1 MLNAA
6 FMLGVPVYKQ
16 ASASIDQ
23 RVADLLLRMTVAHTA
38 QTHTAPRHR
47 NSPVCLCMCPQLEEK
62 VEQMHGDGMVGNP
75 SDLAKRHA
83 KTGLGSI
90 GHHISTIDD
99 LRAQNEVQAAMMDSC
114 RLGIPI
120 DFTAETLHSGGHLGV
135 TIFPMPSLQG
145 ASWNVT
151 LVHDIAA
158 SNALQ
163 ARASGT
169 NHGLAP
175 VINVAT
181 DPRFGRT
188 QETFGED
195 PFPVGTMAVA
205 SVLGL
210 QGEDGAAGPSTYLG
224 TPGAKIISQ
233 AKHFFAYGY
242 GGRDG
247 AAALLDERS
256 LSEVYGRPWR
266 RAIAKAGLRG
276 LMASH
281 NSVNWEPVH
290 GSHRWLTD
298 YLRRELRFGNGY
310 IGADSHDVLAL
321 YKNHKVATSIE
332 DAAALAVTAGL
343 DQDLNNID
351 GTPFGTLV
359 NQSQS
364 AELSAAID
372 RAAGNVLRL
381 KFAAGLFDQPLA
393 NESLWVERDSAPA
406 RQLARLAAEEGAVL
420 LINRNKT
427 LPLEKKSQKP
437 MRVAVI
443 GPNADQK
450 DNMLGD
456 YSPSAALSEK
466 AWGDGKQVVTV
477 YSGLRSYVAANRLN
491 ASVSWAQGCDISL
504 APISEQQQAEA
515 VALHR
520 ASDVTVLVV
529 GDSTATSAGFTHE
542 SCGEGADRQSLDLFG
557 QQMAL
562 LNALVAAN
570 SSAKL
575 VVVLIHGR
583 PQTFGPDNAALAKV
597 DALVAVWRPGEEGGA
612 ALARLLFGDVSPSGK
627 LTQAWPHSAGHVHG
641 PGNPWFQ
648 PYQEDGG
655 AKANPNVDG
664 PSSVL
669 FPFGFGLSYAAF
681 KYAPPTLAMQASRA
695 GETVLISV
703 TVRNDGPVDAATV
716 VQIYAGAPVGTPRG
730 ITRNQRALVGYTKL
744 KLRVNE
750 TRIAEVAIET
760 EDLARYDPHLRQ
772 WVVDPGN
779 YTLFAQECAGS
790 FWDGYL
796 MDVEPIPNP
805 PLRDAGR
812 SPATKLDP
820 RSPAGP
826 TWQGVGCVVMGSV
839 QLAVHT

>member
-1 MLNAA
+1 
-6 FMLGVPVYKQ
+6 
-16 ASASIDQ
+16 
-23 RVADLLLRMTVAHTA
+23 
-38 QTHTAPRHR
+38 
-47 NSPVCLCMCPQLEEK
+47 
-62 VEQMHGDGMVGNP
+62 MVGDV
-75 SDLAKRHA
+75 SDLVRRHA
-83 KTGLGSI
+83 KIGLGSI
-90 GHHISTIDD
+90 GPQVSTIDN
-99 LRAQNEVQAAMMDSC
+99 LRSQNAAQAAMMDSS

-120 DFTAETLHSGGHLGV
+120 DFTAETLHSGGHPGV
-135 TIFPMPSLQG
+135 TVFPMPSLQG
-145 ASWNVT
+145 SSWNVT
-151 LVHDIAA
+151 LVHEIAA

-195 PFPVGTMAVA
+195 PFLVGTMAVA

-224 TPGAKIISQ
+224 TPGTKVISQ

-281 NSVNWEPVH
+281 NSVNWEPMH
-290 GSHRWLTD
+290 GSHRWLTA

-310 IGADSHDVLAL
+310 IGADSHDVLGL
-321 YKNHKVATSIE
+321 YAKHKVAASIE

-351 GTPFGTLV
+351 GTPFGTLI
-359 NQSQS
+359 NQSQT

-381 KFAAGLFDQPLA
+381 KFAAGLFDRPLA
-393 NESLWVERDSAPA
+393 NESLWTERDSAPA

-420 LINRNKT
+420 LINRNT
-427 LPLEKKSQKP
+427 LPLGKKSEKA
-437 MRVAVI
+437 MRLAVI

-450 DNMLGD
+450 DNTLGD
-456 YSPSAALSEK
+456 YNPSAAVSEK
-466 AWGDGKQVVTV
+466 AWGGGKQVVTV

-491 ASVSWAQGCDISL
+491 ASVSWAAGCDISL

-529 GDSTATSAGFTHE
+529 GDSTASSEGFTRE

-583 PQTFGPDNAALAKV
+583 PQTFGPNNAALAKV
-597 DALVAVWRPGEEGGA
+597 DALLAAWRPGEEGGT

-627 LTQAWPHSAGHVHG
+627 LTQAWPQHAGHVRG

-648 PYQEDGG
+648 PFQEDGG
-655 AKANPNVDG
+655 AKAVPNKDG

-669 FPFGFGLSYAAF
+669 FPFGFGLSYATF
-681 KYAPPTLAMQASRA
+681 KYAPPALATQASRA
-695 GETVLISV
+695 GETVIVSV
-703 TVRNDGPVDAATV
+703 TVRNEGPVDASTV
-716 VQIYAGAPVGTPRG
+716 VQIYAATPVGTPRG
-730 ITRNQRALVGYTKL
+730 VTRNQRALVGYTKL
-744 KLRVNE
+744 KLGVNE
-750 TRIAEVAIET
+750 TRTAEVAVET
-760 EDLARYDPHLRQ
+760 DDLARYDPHARQ
-772 WVVDPGN
+772 WVVDPGD
-779 YTLFAQECAGS
+779 YTLFAQDCAGS
-790 FWDGYL
+790 FWDGFL
-796 MDVEPIPNP
+796 MDVKPIPNP
-805 PLRDAGR
+805 PRPDADR
-812 SPATKLDP
+812 STPATKVDP
-820 RSPAGP
+820 LAPAGP
-826 TWQGVGCVVMGSV
+826 TWQGVGCVIMGSV
-839 QLAVHT
+839 KLSVHK